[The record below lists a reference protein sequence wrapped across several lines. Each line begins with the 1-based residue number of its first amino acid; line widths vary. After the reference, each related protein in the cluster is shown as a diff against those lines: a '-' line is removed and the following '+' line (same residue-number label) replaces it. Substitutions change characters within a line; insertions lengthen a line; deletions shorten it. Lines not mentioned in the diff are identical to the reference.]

1 MIFATLSALL
11 ANLIILVA
19 LKYDLPTFYV
29 MNAHKLP
36 SCFPKDFCLLCTAF
50 WTGVGTTLIMGSLIG
65 VAVGS
70 MIMAVLLTVP
80 IVIVTNK

>member
-11 ANLIILVA
+11 ANLIILVV

-36 SCFPKDFCLLCTAF
+36 HFFPKDFCLLCTAF
-50 WTGVGTTLIMGSLIG
+50 WTGVGTALIMGTM
-65 VAVGS
+65 VGTS
-70 MIMAVLLTVP
+70 VVNIIMAVLLTVP